1 MRTTPELEKRSTF
14 GWEFRL
20 KLENV
25 SRGDKEI
32 AKDIKIYIEQ
42 KRLTV
47 N

>member
-25 SRGDKEI
+25 SRGDEEI
-32 AKDIKIYIEQ
+32 AKDIKIDIEQ
-42 KRLTV
+42 RRLELD
-47 N
+47 